1 MSSSDSEG
9 PQECPLCAEDAPI
22 ELPAYETWL
31 QCDVCEEW
39 YHGICVGLLA
49 TECERIDKFHCKKC
63 VEKHGPSS
71 YKGPELRRSS
81 RQHSSV
87 DYTMLNE
94 GQPAT
99 FNQYLLRLDGHEF
112 MDDEFEHL
120 DDGHEVTVE
129 WLRSRDTND
138 PFVVESAQ
146 GLGMEMP
153 ESKIT
158 VAEIADIMGRETSV
172 SVMDVLTQEELSDWT
187 LGSWAQYFGS
197 TDRRRILNVISLE
210 VTDTPLGDK
219 IRRPRVVDEVDL
231 VERYWPAAKRKPNKY
246 PRVKTYCLMS
256 VENAYTDFHVDFSAT
271 WVYYHVLSGEKVFY
285 LVPPTPSN
293 MRKFESWSK
302 SPEQAVSLFAES
314 VRQCFKVHVAA
325 GQTLFIPAGWIHAV
339 FTPADTIVIGGNF
352 LVLQSLNTHIGTYKL
367 EARTHVPVRYRFPF
381 FLKLCR
387 YMVELL
393 ARKWCKMDQRA
404 KTKWTLSELEGAFV
418 LAAFLEV
425 RVAADEHEPSEA
437 RALGDLESLRVHAV
451 NLLQLTGAEL
461 GLRMTPDEWANR
473 ELQLREGCHFRWIRP
488 GMSQGSLL
496 LAARPRRLRAAG
508 ENGVTGRSIIKIRKK
523 TAERSAPQKLTKLVR
538 GRPSSSTPS
547 NDNDDDDND
556 NLLSALRS
564 GRAKSSQSSESDDS
578 MGDSGS
584 DASDASSGESDG
596 SDAGSSDSDDF
607 VVSDSDDGYGRRP
620 KRRKSVQTSDLS
632 KRSASHALPPNNR
645 PKNARQRIAER
656 LKIKL

>member
-1 MSSSDSEG
+1 
-9 PQECPLCAEDAPI
+9 
-22 ELPAYETWL
+22 
-31 QCDVCEEW
+31 
-39 YHGICVGLLA
+39 
-49 TECERIDKFHCKKC
+49 
-63 VEKHGPSS
+63 
-71 YKGPELRRSS
+71 
-81 RQHSSV
+81 
-87 DYTMLNE
+87 MLNE

-352 LVLQSLNTHIGTYKL
+352 L
-367 EARTHVPVRYRFPF
+367 
-381 FLKLCR
+381 
-387 YMVELL
+387 
-393 ARKWCKMDQRA
+393 
-404 KTKWTLSELEGAFV
+404 
-418 LAAFLEV
+418 
-425 RVAADEHEPSEA
+425 
-437 RALGDLESLRVHAV
+437 
-451 NLLQLTGAEL
+451 
-461 GLRMTPDEWANR
+461 
-473 ELQLREGCHFRWIRP
+473 
-488 GMSQGSLL
+488 
-496 LAARPRRLRAAG
+496 
-508 ENGVTGRSIIKIRKK
+508 
-523 TAERSAPQKLTKLVR
+523 
-538 GRPSSSTPS
+538 
-547 NDNDDDDND
+547 
-556 NLLSALRS
+556 
-564 GRAKSSQSSESDDS
+564 
-578 MGDSGS
+578 
-584 DASDASSGESDG
+584 
-596 SDAGSSDSDDF
+596 
-607 VVSDSDDGYGRRP
+607 
-620 KRRKSVQTSDLS
+620 
-632 KRSASHALPPNNR
+632 
-645 PKNARQRIAER
+645 
-656 LKIKL
+656 

>member
-1 MSSSDSEG
+1 
-9 PQECPLCAEDAPI
+9 
-22 ELPAYETWL
+22 
-31 QCDVCEEW
+31 
-39 YHGICVGLLA
+39 
-49 TECERIDKFHCKKC
+49 
-63 VEKHGPSS
+63 
-71 YKGPELRRSS
+71 
-81 RQHSSV
+81 
-87 DYTMLNE
+87 
-94 GQPAT
+94 
-99 FNQYLLRLDGHEF
+99 
-112 MDDEFEHL
+112 
-120 DDGHEVTVE
+120 
-129 WLRSRDTND
+129 
-138 PFVVESAQ
+138 
-146 GLGMEMP
+146 
-153 ESKIT
+153 
-158 VAEIADIMGRETSV
+158 
-172 SVMDVLTQEELSDWT
+172 
-187 LGSWAQYFGS
+187 
-197 TDRRRILNVISLE
+197 
-210 VTDTPLGDK
+210 
-219 IRRPRVVDEVDL
+219 
-231 VERYWPAAKRKPNKY
+231 
-246 PRVKTYCLMS
+246 
-256 VENAYTDFHVDFSAT
+256 
-271 WVYYHVLSGEKVFY
+271 
-285 LVPPTPSN
+285 
-293 MRKFESWSK
+293 
-302 SPEQAVSLFAES
+302 
-314 VRQCFKVHVAA
+314 
-325 GQTLFIPAGWIHAV
+325 
-339 FTPADTIVIGGNF
+339 
-352 LVLQSLNTHIGTYKL
+352 SLNTHIGTYKL

-418 LAAFLEV
+418 LAAFLEA

-508 ENGVTGRSIIKIRKK
+508 ESGVTGRSIIKIRKK

-564 GRAKSSQSSESDDS
+564 GRAKNSQSSESDDS

-584 DASDASSGESDG
+584 DGSDASSGESDG